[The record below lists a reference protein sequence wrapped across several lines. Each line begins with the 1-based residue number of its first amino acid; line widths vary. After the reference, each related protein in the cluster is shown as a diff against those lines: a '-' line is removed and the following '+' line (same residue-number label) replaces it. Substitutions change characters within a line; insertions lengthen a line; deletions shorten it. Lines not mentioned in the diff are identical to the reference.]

1 MTVLAAMSTKELW
14 SRLWDLLIQRMALD
28 TTKEEWEKL
37 TEQTNKIDAELKRR
51 GELLSQEA
59 QIMELLTSKEMMTRL
74 KISRSTLMRR
84 TRDCEHSPYKK
95 AVVHDGARRLYYR
108 PELWDKFMEY
118 RNKKHYEEVY
128 GIESIRDRSVI

>member
-51 GELLSQEA
+51 SELLS
-59 QIMELLTSKEMMTRL
+59 
-74 KISRSTLMRR
+74 
-84 TRDCEHSPYKK
+84 
-95 AVVHDGARRLYYR
+95 
-108 PELWDKFMEY
+108 
-118 RNKKHYEEVY
+118 
-128 GIESIRDRSVI
+128 

>member
-84 TRDCEHSPYKK
+84 TKK
-95 AVVHDGARRLYYR
+95 FTESSQFETGA
-108 PELWDKFMEY
+108 
-118 RNKKHYEEVY
+118 
-128 GIESIRDRSVI
+128 

>member
-95 AVVHDGARRLYYR
+95 AVIHDGPRRLYYR

-118 RNKKHYEEVY
+118 RNDKHYEEVY

>member
-95 AVVHDGARRLYYR
+95 AVIHDGARRLYYR

-118 RNKKHYEEVY
+118 RNDKHYEEVY